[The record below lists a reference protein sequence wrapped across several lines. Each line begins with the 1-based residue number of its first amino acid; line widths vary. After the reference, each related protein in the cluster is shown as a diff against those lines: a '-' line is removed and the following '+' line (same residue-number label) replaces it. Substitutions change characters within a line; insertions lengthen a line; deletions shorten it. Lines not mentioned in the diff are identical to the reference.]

1 MLFVIYCLDKP
12 NSRDLRLRTRNA
24 HLEHAKAHNEAI
36 RLGGP
41 LVTDDG
47 EGMVGSLIVVDMPDK
62 SAVEAFVRDDPYFQ
76 AGLFEA
82 VLIRPFK
89 QVLPTP
95 AVA

>member
-12 NSRDLRLRTRNA
+12 NSLDLRLKTREA
-24 HLEHAKAHNEAI
+24 HLAHAKAHGASI
-36 RLGGP
+36 KLGGP
-41 LVTDDG
+41 LMTDDG
-47 EGMVGSLIVVDMPDK
+47 QGMVGSLIVVDMPDK
-62 SAVEAFVRDDPYFQ
+62 AAVEAFVRDDPYYQ

-95 AVA
+95 A